1 MEFTYKRK
9 PAKKLI
15 LGKIDFNSCSEF
27 FLNRADFLRSLL
39 SLVLVLCSLFSIAQ
53 VPSNVPTNGLVS
65 YWPFNGDANDESGNG
80 NHLITNGAPSFTS
93 NASSNINSAALFP
106 NGNDYYTTPTSS
118 WSLINNFSNGTVS
131 FWVNI
136 NSAYVSNHYFGIGNS
151 FIVKQKH
158 GCCADLFFGM
168 LDGTTKLRFGVHNS
182 FPNSTD
188 LIGNTSLIP
197 NNWYH
202 VVGTWDG
209 VTVKLYVNG
218 VIDNTLTSNVGMSNM
233 TNPSFFSIGSCAY
246 GGNGSTNFPS
256 GTYGALDDIGIW
268 NRALT
273 QQEITDLYNSC
284 ASNTATDIQAAC
296 DSYTW
301 IDGNTY
307 TASNNIATDTLTNVA
322 GCDSIVTLDLTIN
335 NSTTS
340 TDTQVACGTYTWLDG
355 NTYTASNTTAT
366 WTTTNAAGCDNVATL
381 NLTINN
387 STTSTD
393 TQVACDAYTWLDG
406 NTYTASNTTATFT
419 TTNAAGCDNVA
430 TLNLTINNAT
440 TSTDTQ
446 VACDTYTWLDGNTY
460 TASNNIATD
469 TLTNVAGCD
478 SLVTLDLTI
487 TGSPIVTI
495 TQIGADLEV
504 TLGDTYLWSTTE
516 ITQLI
521 TPDTNATY
529 WCIVTDVNGC
539 VSDTAFF
546 NVTYV
551 GIDDVVSIRGLM
563 IYPNP
568 SGDIFNISFNSQDRQ
583 TVEIKVLNII
593 GKVIFIED
601 ETDFIGEYT
610 HQFNLK
616 DYNKGIYF
624 LEIKTKNGSINQKL
638 ILQ

>member
-1 MEFTYKRK
+1 MEFNYKSK
-9 PAKKLI
+9 PDKNLRSNYYNKK
-15 LGKIDFNSCSEF
+15 GKNEMDFNSFPEF
-27 FLNRADFLRSLL
+27 KKWYNEQEKKCCYCGVEEKVVQEIVMTGKLPSNRFPKNGIVSRGRARGIYLEVDRKNPKKNYSADNCELACYFCNNDKSDVFDESQYPKFFKNRATFLRGLL

-65 YWPFNGDANDESGNG
+65 YWPFNGNANDESGNG
-80 NHLITNGAPSFTS
+80 NNLITNGAPSFTS
-93 NASSNINSAALFP
+93 SASSNTNSAALFP

-136 NSAYVSNHYFGIGNS
+136 NSTYVSNHYFGIGNS

-209 VTVKLYVNG
+209 ITVKLYVNG
-218 VIDNTLTSNVGMSNM
+218 VVDNTLASSVGMSNM
-233 TNPSFFSIGSCAY
+233 TNPDYFNIGSSGY

-284 ASNTATDIQAAC
+284 TPNTAIDVQTAC

-307 TASNNIATDTLTNVA
+307 AVSNNIATDTLTNVA
-322 GCDSIVTLDLTIN
+322 GCDSIVTLDLTI
-335 NSTTS
+335 
-340 TDTQVACGTYTWLDG
+340 
-355 NTYTASNTTAT
+355 
-366 WTTTNAAGCDNVATL
+366 
-381 NLTINN
+381 
-387 STTSTD
+387 
-393 TQVACDAYTWLDG
+393 
-406 NTYTASNTTATFT
+406 
-419 TTNAAGCDNVA
+419 
-430 TLNLTINNAT
+430 
-440 TSTDTQ
+440 
-446 VACDTYTWLDGNTY
+446 
-460 TASNNIATD
+460 
-469 TLTNVAGCD
+469 
-478 SLVTLDLTI
+478 
-487 TGSPIVTI
+487 TGGPTVTI
-495 TQIGADLEV
+495 TQIGADLEA
-504 TLGDTYLWSTTE
+504 TLGDVYLWSTTG
-516 ITQLI
+516 ITQVI
-521 TPDTNATY
+521 TPDTNGTY
-529 WCIVTDVNGC
+529 WCIVTGVNGC
-539 VSDTAFF
+539 ASDTAFF
-546 NVTYV
+546 DVTYV
-551 GIDDVVSIRGLM
+551 GIDDVTSIHGLM

-593 GKVIFIED
+593 GKVIFTD
-601 ETDFIGEYT
+601 YKTDFIGEYT

-616 DYNKGIYF
+616 NYSKGIYF
-624 LEIKTKNGSINQKL
+624 LEIKTENGSINQKL
-638 ILQ
+638 MLQ